1 VVTSQLAGT
10 TRRKRKID
18 LRRKQLTGT
27 NGRKSGPSNA
37 RTTSTISDKSSN
49 SIRAANNS
57 TRVVGSSSSTTKVME
72 AIAVTNLRISSTS
85 SNRNIW
91 VDSSRVMGTGGHR
104 CSLGTSSS
112 NSLGL
117 ITTRVVTTTTISN
130 SSIISETGSEVTAT
144 LLD

>member
-1 VVTSQLAGT
+1 MAGT

-27 NGRKSGPSNA
+27 SGRKSGPSNA
-37 RTTSTISDKSSN
+37 RTTSTISDKSS
-49 SIRAANNS
+49 SSTRAANNS

-72 AIAVTNLRISSTS
+72 AIAVTNLRVSSTS
-85 SNRNIW
+85 SSNRSIW
-91 VDSSRVMGTGGHR
+91 EDSSRIAGTGGHQ
-104 CSLGTSSS
+104 CSRGTSSS